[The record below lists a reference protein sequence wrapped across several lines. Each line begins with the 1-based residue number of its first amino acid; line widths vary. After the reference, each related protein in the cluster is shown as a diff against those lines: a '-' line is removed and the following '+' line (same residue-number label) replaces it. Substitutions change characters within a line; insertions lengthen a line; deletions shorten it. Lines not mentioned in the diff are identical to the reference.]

1 MVRILKNHN
10 NYNLIVIGGGFG
22 MFAVKSENRVVENI
36 ESCRCAS
43 RTNMKRRVVA
53 ALSLEIVG
61 YLAS

>member
-1 MVRILKNHN
+1 
-10 NYNLIVIGGGFG
+10 

-36 ESCRCAS
+36 EYCRCAS